1 MSNKRIIITG
11 ATGLIGRKLV
21 AELRDDYQL
30 VIFSRNPDRARAL
43 LPGAADYVAWQP
55 AEQGPWAA
63 AIDGAWGVVHLAG
76 APVATGLLGRRWTPE
91 YKAEIRNSR
100 VIGTRGIVNAMA
112 AAQQRPSVFVCASAV
127 GYYGPYRDSTPL
139 DENSPPGKDFLAQ
152 VCVAWEAEAAKAE
165 ALGVRTVMLRT
176 GLVLDP
182 DSGALPQLML
192 PFKLLTGGPILPG
205 TQVYPWI
212 HPADEVGLIRFALEN
227 EQVRGPLNASAPKPL
242 SNRDFA
248 AVLGKVLGSPSWL
261 PVPEF
266 SLRIAL
272 GEMADVVVYGQNA
285 LPRKA
290 LSLGYQFHF
299 TELEPAL
306 RDLLNLPH

>member
-30 VIFSRNPDRARAL
+30 VIFSRNPERARAL

-63 AIDGAWGVVHLAG
+63 AIDGAWAVVHLAG

-100 VIGTRGIVNAMA
+100 IIGTRGIVNAMA
-112 AAQQRPSVFVCASAV
+112 GAQQRPSVFVCASAV
-127 GYYGPYRDSTPL
+127 GYYGPYRDNTPL
-139 DENSPPGKDFLAQ
+139 DENAPPGKDFLAQ

-212 HPADEVGLIRFALEN
+212 HPADEVGLIRFALEH

-242 SNRDFA
+242 ANRDFA

-290 LSLGYQFHF
+290 LSLGYRFHF